1 MRIRKFKKEDA
12 KRVSNIIRKCL
23 KEVNIK
29 EYSPKVIVSLCN
41 FFTPS
46 LIISNSKNRTIFVA
60 AEKGKVIGTASLKG
74 DTVFTVFVD
83 PKIHRKGVGSK
94 LMDKVEELAKKK
106 GYKTVKVPSS
116 FGAFEFYK
124 RRGYKK
130 VKINHAKAKNH
141 ADTIEMK
148 KRLVKY

>member
-12 KRVSNIIRKCL
+12 KRVSDVIRKCL
-23 KEVNIK
+23 KEVVIK
-29 EYSPKVIVSLCN
+29 EYPKKVIISLCD
-41 FFTPS
+41 FFKPS
-46 LIISNSKNRTIFVA
+46 LIISNSKNRAIFVA
-60 AEKGKVIGTASLKG
+60 VENGKVIGTASLKG

-83 PKIHRKGVGSK
+83 PKIHRQGVGSK
-94 LMDKVEELAKKK
+94 LMDKVEESAKKK

-130 VKINHAKAKNH
+130 VKINHVKVKSH
-141 ADTIEMK
+141 AETIEMK
-148 KRLVKY
+148 KELVKY

>member
-12 KRVSNIIRKCL
+12 KSVSNIIRKCL

-29 EYSPKVIVSLCN
+29 EYSKKVIISLCN
-41 FFTPS
+41 FFTPA
-46 LIISNSKNRTIFVA
+46 LIISNSKNRTIYVVT
-60 AEKGKVIGTASLKG
+60 EKGKVIGTASLKG
-74 DTVFTVFVD
+74 DTVYTVFVN

-106 GYKTVKVPSS
+106 GHKTVKVPSS

-130 VKINHAKAKNH
+130 VKINHTKSKNH
-141 ADTIEMK
+141 PNTIEMK
-148 KRLVKY
+148 KSLVKY

>member
-12 KRVSNIIRKCL
+12 KNVSNVIRRCL
-23 KEVNIK
+23 KEVVIK
-29 EYSPKVIVSLCN
+29 EYSEKVIKSLCD

-46 LIISNSKNRTIFVA
+46 AIISNSNNRVIFVA

-74 DTVFTVFVD
+74 DTIFTVFVD

-94 LMDKVEELAKKK
+94 LMDKVEELAKKR

-130 VKINHAKAKNH
+130 VKINHAKVKNH